1 MLPLTNVACAN
12 MTREQVEV
20 AEASFSTSIIEHVSE
35 LGHGLGSEA
44 GNTNRLDGVVDE
56 QGNVTDA
63 SILQGLRMVVPVSSE
78 NRAVDPL
85 GNLAVNM
92 GELVQLGGVSGRD
105 SVVMARQDV
114 LLDDGP
120 FSRGSNDTAEIG
132 RSHHAA
138 SGLVLGSQ
146 GGFLGGLPGP
156 ANEEGCCCK
165 RFCAR

>member
-120 FSRGSNDTAEIG
+120 FSRGSNDTAEIRRSQNAARFTGWVPG
-132 RSHHAA
+132 RA
-138 SGLVLGSQ
+138 SG
-146 GGFLGGLPGP
+146 
-156 ANEEGCCCK
+156 AC
-165 RFCAR
+165 